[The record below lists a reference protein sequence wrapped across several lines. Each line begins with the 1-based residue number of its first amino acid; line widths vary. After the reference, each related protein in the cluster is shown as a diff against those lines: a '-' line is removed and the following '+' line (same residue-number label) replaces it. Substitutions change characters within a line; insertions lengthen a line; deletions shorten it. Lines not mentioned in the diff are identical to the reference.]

1 MTLSADKLLKLWIP
15 HNVSL
20 NPFTPMLNWRL
31 HVFLTKT
38 LVKTSWDTRKL
49 AQRHTLRNKLIF
61 YLLTLSLQECL
72 VEFCKM
78 TLTFESVG
86 EILWCD
92 HSNEN
97 SLAVLSH
104 SAICSSKCYKMKFCK
119 LGRHLPLATF
129 GSERVKKAWVYV
141 VVRAYF
147 CCPPLPY
154 AVLIVLKQNL
164 NAERQH
170 CTGGKGREKVPH
182 FDEL

>member
-1 MTLSADKLLKLWIP
+1 MLLPQNNNTTIIINIHNLYPDLILNKKMQLTYVIKNILASFSTLNIHFTYPNLRFKHQLNKSRIKNTTEIQKKIIHWQHKHVTLSADKLLKLWIP

-38 LVKTSWDTRKL
+38 LVKTSWDTRKM

-86 EILWCD
+86 EIL
-92 HSNEN
+92 
-97 SLAVLSH
+97 
-104 SAICSSKCYKMKFCK
+104 
-119 LGRHLPLATF
+119 
-129 GSERVKKAWVYV
+129 
-141 VVRAYF
+141 
-147 CCPPLPY
+147 
-154 AVLIVLKQNL
+154 
-164 NAERQH
+164 
-170 CTGGKGREKVPH
+170 
-182 FDEL
+182 